1 MPEIVNEIDNV
12 NHTKIEEP
20 KPDGAKENEVTQR
33 QMRFGWWAK
42 IKWMAGFYARFPY
55 VLFVLLFFTILH
67 AVSMVVQPIIFRN
80 VIDSLREGPGSLAN
94 YDDLVTRLLLEQGWT
109 SAGDLTWVFLGF
121 ATLSFLIYLIVQ
133 NHRAWMNTRLEME
146 FRQEVFADITE
157 LSPRFYGKFNTGD
170 LVTRLTDDVAEKL
183 SWFACSGIFR
193 FYEALLLVGFG
204 IAVMLTLHVQLTLIT
219 IAPLPLLIVLYGF
232 SSTRLDK
239 RYDYLQSRISKLN
252 DLMDAC
258 FSGIRVIKA
267 YRQEAAQKE
276 RFAEVVEDRRCAEI
290 SAVRAQTVI
299 ESFYTYVPEFGIAL
313 ALLAGGYMVIQGEIT
328 LGGFLAFD
336 YFVMLLVFPMLDIG
350 QFLVKGLQ
358 SAVSIDR
365 LMELQS
371 YRETKVKTGA
381 KDIPADIRGEVK
393 FDSVSLSLSDER
405 TVLDD
410 VSFTIAAGQ
419 TVALV
424 GKVGSGKSWTANL
437 IPRLID
443 PDTGMVKIDDIP
455 VTELQLDKLRGII
468 GFVSQE
474 PALFSDTIENNILFG
489 RENIAPDDIKWAI
502 EVSQLKSELDRFPQ
516 GLQTG
521 VGTRGLTISGGQKQ
535 RVAMARALVTKPRI
549 LILDDCT
556 SALDARTEDQLWEAL
571 NSLPYATT
579 NIVITHRTATLRAV
593 DRILVFDNGR
603 IVADGTHNQLM
614 AEGAL
619 YADLYQHDKLVEAV

>member
-1 MPEIVNEIDNV
+1 MNQEAIDDSRKDE
-12 NHTKIEEP
+12 TKP
-20 KPDGAKENEVTQR
+20 GENAPR
-33 QMRFGWWAK
+33 LMRFGWWDK
-42 IKWMAGFYARFPY
+42 VKWIAGYYARHPY

-67 AVSMVVQPIIFRN
+67 AASMVVQPIIFRN
-80 VIDSLREGPGSLAN
+80 VIDSLREDPGVLAN
-94 YDDLVTRLLLEQGWT
+94 YDDLVTKALVERGWT

-157 LSPRFYGKFNTGD
+157 LGPRFYGKFNTGD

-204 IAVMLTLHVQLTLIT
+204 IAVMLTLHVKLTLIT
-219 IAPLPLLIVLYGF
+219 IAPLPLLIVLYGM
-232 SSTRLDK
+232 SSTKLDR

-267 YRQEAAQKE
+267 YRQESAQRK
-276 RFAEVVEDRRCAEI
+276 RFADVVEDRRTAEI

-371 YRETKVKTGA
+371 YRESKVNTGVR
-381 KDIPADIRGEVK
+381 DIPADVRGEVI
-393 FDSVSLSLSDER
+393 FESVSLSLSEER
-405 TVLDD
+405 TALDG

-443 PDTGMVKIDDIP
+443 PDTGVVKIDGIP
-455 VTELQLDKLRGII
+455 VTELRLDKLREII

-489 RENIAPDDIKWAI
+489 RENIAAADIEWAI
-502 EVSQLKSELDRFPQ
+502 EVSQLKSELERFPL

-535 RVAMARALVTKPRI
+535 RVAMARALVTKPMI

-556 SALDARTEDQLWEAL
+556 SALDARTEDELWEAL
-571 NSLPYATT
+571 NSLPYPTT

-593 DRILVFDNGR
+593 DRILLFDNGK
-603 IVADGTHNQLM
+603 IVADGTHDQLM

-619 YADLYQHDKLVEAV
+619 YAELYRHDKLVEAV